1 MLREELIEMLAER
14 PFSPLCLHMSNGRT
28 HEIRHPENAIVGD
41 YHIALLV
48 VRDEKELIR
57 IISLPHVNEV
67 EPLPSDHGTK
77 NGNGKR
83 RKSGK

>member
-1 MLREELIEMLAER
+1 MLREELVELLAER

-28 HEIRHPENAIVGD
+28 HDIRHPENAIVGD

-48 VRDEKELIR
+48 VRDGKELIR

-67 EPLPSDHGTK
+67 EPLLGE
-77 NGNGKR
+77 NGAKKR
-83 RKSGK
+83 QRPKRKA